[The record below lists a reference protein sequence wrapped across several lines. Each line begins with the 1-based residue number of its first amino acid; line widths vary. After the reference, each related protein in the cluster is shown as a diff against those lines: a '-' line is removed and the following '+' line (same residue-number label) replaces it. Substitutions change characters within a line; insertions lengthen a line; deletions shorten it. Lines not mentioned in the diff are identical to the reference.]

1 MKHELY
7 TQYIWFGHG
16 LSDWGRIGKAFGASS
31 ACWKLRVATVAVP
44 VLFGS
49 RLPDPEGCDL
59 KHLNCIDFL
68 RFTHYAT
75 PKLPTPRSCTPP
87 THIFISLKRLAVAA
101 LSALSNESGADFRP
115 YINPVHPRTD
125 ATYCTRPTKRQ
136 RLRTLQHQHVK
147 YHER

>member
-1 MKHELY
+1 MKYELD

-16 LSDWGRIGKAFGASS
+16 LSDCGRIGKAFGASS
-31 ACWKLRVATVAVP
+31 ACWKLRVATVAVT

-59 KHLNCIDFL
+59 KYLNCIDLL
-68 RFTHYAT
+68 RFTHYAI

-87 THIFISLKRLAVAA
+87 TRISISLNHLAIAA

-115 YINPVHPRTD
+115 YYKANPSTD
-125 ATYCTRPTKRQ
+125 RCYILHAPHEATTPTDSPISARQ
-136 RLRTLQHQHVK
+136 MS
-147 YHER
+147 